1 MKTRRSPL
9 AIALLLLFA
18 LAAPAPAA
26 DEVDEVGRRLLLG
39 NRLEDAEAAVEHY
52 QARVAADPESYAAR
66 LGAARALNQLMAIRT
81 NGNLPL
87 FDGLQDTDA
96 HRAIWADLGAR
107 ALAHARVALAQRP
120 GSVDAAAILATS
132 YMFNAASQGILRSI
146 VAGTASEFR
155 ANAQRV
161 IDLDPRY
168 DDAVGHTLMAGFY
181 LVAPWPVGD
190 EQQALKHYQ
199 SAERLVPDSV
209 RIQYSLGVYWA
220 REGEPARARTHLES
234 VIEWPCTG
242 NSERLLCDFMK
253 REARRALASL

>member
-1 MKTRRSPL
+1 MHARAALPAAILCSL
-9 AIALLLLFA
+9 ALS
-18 LAAPAPAA
+18 LAASAV
-26 DEVDEVGRRLLLG
+26 ETVDEVGRRLLLG
-39 NRLEDAEAAVEHY
+39 NTRADAEGAVEHY
-52 QARVAADPESYAAR
+52 EARVAADPESYAAR
-66 LGAARALNQLMAIRT
+66 LGAARALNQLIAIRT

-87 FDGLQDTDA
+87 FDGLQDTPA

-107 ALAHARVALAQRP
+107 ALAHARVALAKEPQ
-120 GSVDAAAILATS
+120 SIDAAAILATS
-132 YMFNAASQGILRSI
+132 YMFNAASQGILKSI

-190 EQQALKHYQ
+190 MEQALTHYQ
-199 SAERLVPDSV
+199 TAERLAPDSV
-209 RIQYSLGVYWA
+209 RIQYSLGVYWL
-220 REGEPARARTHLES
+220 REGEPAKARPHLER
-234 VIEWPCTG
+234 VVERPCSG

-253 REARRALASL
+253 REARRALASP